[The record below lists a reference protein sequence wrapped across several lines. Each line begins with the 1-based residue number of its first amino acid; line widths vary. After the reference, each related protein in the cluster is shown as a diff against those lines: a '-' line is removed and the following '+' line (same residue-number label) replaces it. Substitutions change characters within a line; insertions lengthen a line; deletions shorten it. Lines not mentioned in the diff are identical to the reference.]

1 MAFRALS
8 IAATGGR
15 AMMDR
20 IDAIARNLSNAGTP
34 AYKKTRANFA
44 DLLDREAQGAGVRL
58 ASVHKLFHPGVLRST
73 GRDLDLAIEGEGF
86 LRLRLPDGAVAYTRA
101 GRLDLDAEGR
111 LITSD
116 GYRLDAPFRIPR
128 TLARLSIDS
137 TGLVEGR
144 DSENGGRTEA
154 LGRIGIT
161 RFVNPSGLEAVG
173 DTLYRET
180 PASGHPVNGVGRIR
194 QGFLEE
200 SNVDAAQELVD
211 LLSALR
217 AFEINTKCIET
228 ADQVLQT
235 LNALRLRR

>member
-1 MAFRALS
+1 MALRALS

-20 IDAIARNLSNAGTP
+20 IDAIARNLAHAGTP

-44 DLLDREAQGAGVRL
+44 DLLDQKVQGAGVRL
-58 ASVHKLFHPGVLRST
+58 ASVEKLYHPGALRRP
-73 GRDLDLAIEGEGF
+73 GRELDLAIEGEGF
-86 LRLRLPDGAVAYTRA
+86 LRLRGADGAVAYTRG
-101 GRLDLDAEGR
+101 GRFDLDAEGR
-111 LITSD
+111 LVTSD
-116 GYRLDAPFRIPR
+116 GYRLDAPLDPEKGW
-128 TLARLSIDS
+128 TP
-137 TGLVEGR
+137 
-144 DSENGGRTEA
+144 EA

-180 PASGHPVNGVGRIR
+180 PASGGPVDGVGRIR
-194 QGFLEE
+194 PGFLEE
-200 SNVDAAQELVD
+200 SNVDAVQELVE
-211 LLSALR
+211 LISALR
-217 AFEINTKCIET
+217 TFEINTKCIET

>member
-20 IDAIARNLSNAGTP
+20 IDAIARNLANAATP
-34 AYKKTRANFA
+34 AYKKTRTNFA
-44 DLLDREAQGAGVRL
+44 DLLDQEVQGAGVRL
-58 ASVHKLFHPGVLRST
+58 ASVEKLFHPGALRKT
-73 GRDLDLAIEGEGF
+73 GRDLDLAIDGEGF
-86 LRLRLPDGAVAYTRA
+86 FRLRLPDGAVAYTRD

-111 LITSD
+111 LVTSD
-116 GYRLDAPFRIPR
+116 GHRLDAPFRIPG
-128 TLARLSIDS
+128 TVTRLSVDPS
-137 TGLVEGR
+137 GVVEALDPATGR
-144 DSENGGRTEA
+144 PDA
-154 LGRIGIT
+154 LGRIGLA

-173 DTLYRET
+173 GALYRET
-180 PASGHPVNGVGRIR
+180 PASGHPVNGIGRIR

-200 SNVDAAQELVD
+200 SNVDAVQEMVE

-217 AFEINTKCIET
+217 AFEINAKCIET